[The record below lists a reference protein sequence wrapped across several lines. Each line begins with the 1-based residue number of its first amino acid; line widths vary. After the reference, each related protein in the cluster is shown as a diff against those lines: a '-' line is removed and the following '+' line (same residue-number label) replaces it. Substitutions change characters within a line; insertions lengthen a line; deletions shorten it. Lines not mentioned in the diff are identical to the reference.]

1 MLSDWEKSVFTT
13 NAVDGKPLAHDVYTK
28 GSGPVVLII
37 QELPGIGV
45 ETNRLAEDLIAAGF
59 TGVLPHLFGPIGRLS
74 FAGNIVRVFCMRRE
88 FAVFAKHRTSPV
100 VRWLRALAAELRNA
114 HKVQGIGVIGMCL
127 TGNFAISMMADESVL
142 AGVASQ
148 PSLPL
153 LANSALHMSPGD
165 VAEIRAG
172 LDEKGPMLVFRF
184 QGDKLCTHAKF
195 EALDKAFNGDHE
207 RIKLREIEGDKHS
220 LLTVHFNG
228 EDGSPTRD
236 ALTEVMGYFTEKLKA

>member
-1 MLSDWEKSVFTT
+1 MLSDWQKSVFVTD
-13 NAVDGKPLAHDVYTK
+13 AVDGKPLAHDVYTK

-59 TGVLPHLFGPIGRLS
+59 TVVLPHLFGPIGRLS

-88 FAVFAKHRTSPV
+88 FAVFAKNRTSPV
-100 VRWLRALAAELRNA
+100 VRWLRALAAELRVA

-148 PSLPL
+148 PSLPIF
-153 LANSALHMSPGD
+153 ANSALHMSPDD

-172 LDEKGPMLVFRF
+172 LDEKGPMLAFRF

-195 EALDKAFNGDHE
+195 EALDRAFNGDKE

-228 EDGSPTRD
+228 EDGSPTRE
-236 ALTEVMGYFTEKLKA
+236 ALTEVMGYFADKLKT

>member
-1 MLSDWEKSVFTT
+1 MLTNWDKSVFTT
-13 NAVDGKPLAHDVYTK
+13 DAVDGKPLAHDVYTK

-59 TGVLPHLFGPIGRLS
+59 TVVLPHLFGPIGKLS
-74 FAGNIVRVFCMRRE
+74 FAGNIARIFCMRRE
-88 FAVFAKHRTSPV
+88 FAVFAKQRTSPV
-100 VRWLRALAAELRNA
+100 VRWLGALAAEVKAA

-153 LANSALHMSPGD
+153 LTNSALHMSAD
-165 VAEIRAG
+165 DIANIRTG
-172 LDEKGPMLVFRF
+172 LDEKGPMLAFRF

-195 EALDKAFNGDHE
+195 EALDTAFNGDKE
-207 RIKLREIEGDKHS
+207 RIRLREIEGKKHA

-228 EDGSPTRD
+228 DDGSPTRK
-236 ALTEVMGYFTEKLKA
+236 ALNEVMGYFTNKLSA